1 MKFIVYKT
9 TNLLTGQYYIGKH
22 SQNSDNFDGYFGS
35 GIRLRRSIAKYG
47 KENFVRETLGEYHN
61 EEQAYIAEIFILG
74 TSWKTDPLCY
84 NMSAG
89 GLGLGKGFKMTE
101 ETKHKMKY
109 RRPGYKH
116 SEETR
121 KKISQAQVGNKNHM
135 FGTTRSVEDKNKI
148 SKGLVGKYVGEK
160 NSQFKGY
167 YVTPFGEFPT
177 IKDACSSITA
187 ISRATIRKWCQH
199 PDEEITKSMIGNS
212 KYLQES
218 DLGKTF
224 KDLGFYFKHI

>member
-22 SQNSDNFDGYFGS
+22 TQETDEFDGYFGS
-35 GIRLRRSIAKYG
+35 GIRLRRSIAKYSR
-47 KENFVRETLGEYHN
+47 EHFVRETLGEYQSD
-61 EEQAYIAEIFILG
+61 EQAYTAEIAMLG
-74 TSWKTDPLCY
+74 NSWETDPLCY

-89 GLGLGKGFKMTE
+89 GHGLGKGFKMTE
-101 ETKHKMKY
+101 ETKHKMKS

-116 SEETR
+116 SVETR
-121 KKISQAQVGNKNHM
+121 KKISLAQVGNKNHM
-135 FGTTRSVEDKNKI
+135 FGTTRSKEDKNKI
-148 SKGLVGKYVGEK
+148 SKRLNGKYVGEK

-167 YVTPFGEFPT
+167 YVTPFGEFLT

-187 ISRATIRKWCQH
+187 ISRTTIREWCLH
-199 PDEEITKSMIGNS
+199 SDKTVTKSMIGNS

-218 DLGKTF
+218 DLGRTF
-224 KDLGFYFKHI
+224 KDLGFYFKQI

>member
-22 SQNSDNFDGYFGS
+22 TQESDEFDGYFGS

-47 KENFVRETLGEYHN
+47 REHFVRETLGEYHSD
-61 EEQAYIAEIFILG
+61 EQAYIAEIVILG
-74 TSWKTDPLCY
+74 NSWETDSLCY

-89 GLGLGKGFKMTE
+89 GYGLGKGFKMTE
-101 ETKHKMKY
+101 ETKHKMKS
-109 RRPGYKH
+109 RRPGYTH

-121 KKISQAQVGNKNHM
+121 KKIGQAQVGNKNHM
-135 FGTTRSVEDKNKI
+135 FGATRSEEDKNKI
-148 SKGLVGKYVGEK
+148 SKELSGKYVGEK
-160 NSQFKGY
+160 NSRFKGY
-167 YVTPFGEFPT
+167 YITPFGEFTT
-177 IKDACSSITA
+177 IKDAGSITT
-187 ISRATIRKWCQH
+187 ISKNTVREWCLNSNKVV
-199 PDEEITKSMIGNS
+199 TKSMIGNS